1 MRVHI
6 LQPAMMWAIIAVA
19 LSSGASFAQESR
31 ATITGRVMEIAVAP
45 GEYRT
50 DTAASLM
57 TVADLGTLWIT
68 SNVPEGSIRLV
79 QVGEPVEIVLVAYPN
94 ETFRGRVTRIADVVD
109 AETRTVKVHTELAN
123 PQGRFRPEMF
133 GSISHSHG
141 LRSVPVAPANA
152 VIQSGQGPF
161 VYEEKSTGVFERV
174 KVTVEAARNGFIP
187 ILSGVRP
194 GDRVVVE
201 GALLLGGN

>member
-1 MRVHI
+1 MYG
-6 LQPAMMWAIIAVA
+6 QPR
-19 LSSGASFAQESR
+19 LPSSGTPNFES
-31 ATITGRVMEIAVAP
+31 
-45 GEYRT
+45 
-50 DTAASLM
+50 TA
-57 TVADLGTLWIT
+57 
-68 SNVPEGSIRLV
+68 
-79 QVGEPVEIVLVAYPN
+79 PVESACVVKLSVPRAEAAYCQ
-94 ETFRGRVTRIADVVD
+94 V
-109 AETRTVKVHTELAN
+109 
-123 PQGRFRPEMF
+123 
-133 GSISHSHG
+133 
-141 LRSVPVAPANA
+141 SVPVAPANA